1 MAYWI
6 CRPSL
11 CSKAELIPVYY
22 GNPES
27 GIKGDIVGYEIPIGM
42 EIVGIDTE
50 NLQESL
56 YDAFNDSGWKDGEK
70 LGIKKTDKFS
80 IKEDKGTFEIYVN
93 EKFVAT
99 FCKDR
104 EFKRS

>member
-1 MAYWI
+1 MARWL

-11 CSKAELIPVYY
+11 YSKNESIPVYY
-22 GNPES
+22 GNNVI
-27 GIKGDIVGYEIPIGM
+27 GMIPIGM

-56 YDAFNDSGWKDGEK
+56 YSAFNDSGWKNGEK

-80 IKEDKGTFEIYVN
+80 VKEDEKTFEIYVN

-104 EFKRS
+104 EIKW

>member
-11 CSKAELIPVYY
+11 YSKDESIPVYY
-22 GNPES
+22 GDPEN
-27 GIKGDIVGYEIPIGM
+27 GIMGNIVGYEIPIGM
-42 EIVGIDTE
+42 ELVAIDTD

-56 YDAFNDSGWKDGEK
+56 YDAFNESCWEAGEK
-70 LGIKKTDKFS
+70 LGIKRTDLFS
-80 IKEDKGTFEIYVN
+80 INEYKNIFEIYVN
-93 EKFVAT
+93 GNFVAT

-104 EFKRS
+104 EIVKH

>member
-11 CSKAELIPVYY
+11 YSKEESIPVYY
-22 GNPES
+22 GNPEN
-27 GIKGDIVGYEIPIGM
+27 GIKGNIVGYEIPIGI
-42 EIVGIDTE
+42 EIVTIDTD

-56 YDAFNDSGWKDGEK
+56 YDAFNESGWEAGEK
-70 LGIKKTDKFS
+70 LGIKRTDLFS
-80 IKEDKGTFEIYVN
+80 INEYKNIFEIYVN
-93 EKFVAT
+93 GKFVAT

-104 EFKRS
+104 EIVKH